1 MDADDFISNDMFR
14 SLLKRA
20 LLGNYD
26 YTYCGYQ
33 EYYEDTGQ
41 TAPVKS
47 DCLSGRYLLGEYHPV
62 HVRLL
67 AVSTRVAIWR
77 ALYKKSVLDRH
88 QIRFHEELRMFD
100 DLPFRT
106 EYLFAAKSAVCIPE
120 YLYNYRIGRQGQDT
134 SCTDNRLFVHFQIF
148 KLLDNYTAKYKD
160 QMLWDI
166 LQAVKIQTHAYGC
179 AQIEKKYCR
188 KYEKLARE
196 QLKEHAG
203 YIRNVV
209 ICQLYAGRGRIG
221 WLTRLW
227 MKFHI

>member
-1 MDADDFISNDMFR
+1 M
-14 SLLKRA
+14 
-20 LLGNYD
+20 
-26 YTYCGYQ
+26 
-33 EYYEDTGQ
+33 
-41 TAPVKS
+41 
-47 DCLSGRYLLGEYHPV
+47 
-62 HVRLL
+62 
-67 AVSTRVAIWR
+67 
-77 ALYKKSVLDRH
+77 LDRH
-88 QIRFHEELRMFD
+88 HIRFHEELGMFD

-106 EYLFAAKSAVCIPE
+106 EYLFVAKSAVCIPE

-179 AQIEKKYCR
+179 ARIEKKYRR
-188 KYEKLARE
+188 KYEKLARK

-203 YIRNVV
+203 YVRNVV
-209 ICQLYAGRGRIG
+209 ICQIYAGRGSIG

-227 MKFHI
+227 LKFHI